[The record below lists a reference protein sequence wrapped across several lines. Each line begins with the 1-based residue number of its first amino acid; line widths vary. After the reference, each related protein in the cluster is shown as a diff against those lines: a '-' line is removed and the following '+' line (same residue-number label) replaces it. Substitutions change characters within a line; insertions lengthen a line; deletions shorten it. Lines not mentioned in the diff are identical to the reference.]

1 MQLRR
6 VTDPH
11 DPAIEA
17 FGHLQDRVY
26 FEPDMLIPA
35 RYIAMML
42 AQTGGDREN
51 MLLVAEDE
59 GRLVGG
65 TVFHFLPESGS
76 GFSSFLG
83 IDPAARGRGLARQLH
98 AARWQALQDVSGGT
112 CAALFIDVVHPA
124 RESAEQRD
132 AERRAGSITDC
143 P

>member
-42 AQTGGDREN
+42 AQTGGTAR
-51 MLLVAEDE
+51 
-59 GRLVGG
+59 
-65 TVFHFLPESGS
+65 TCC
-76 GFSSFLG
+76 SS
-83 IDPAARGRGLARQLH
+83 PRTR
-98 AARWQALQDVSGGT
+98 
-112 CAALFIDVVHPA
+112 
-124 RESAEQRD
+124 
-132 AERRAGSITDC
+132 ITDC